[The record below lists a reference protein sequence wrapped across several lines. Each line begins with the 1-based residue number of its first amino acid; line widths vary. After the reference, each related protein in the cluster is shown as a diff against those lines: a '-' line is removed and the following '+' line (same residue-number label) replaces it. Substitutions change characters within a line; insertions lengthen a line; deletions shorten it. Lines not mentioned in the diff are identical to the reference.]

1 MSEDNTTDETG
12 SVSRRT
18 VLKSTAAGGVVAATA
33 GKVSAQEEEFEQT
46 YELTGQTSGWEGVA
60 PSDIEGETNPTL
72 DVIPG
77 ERYQVIWENGDG
89 VPHNFSIVGGH
100 GQTVQSS
107 ELMGSEGETQTVT
120 FTAEEN
126 YQEYYCQPHP
136 EAMRGSF
143 RIVSE
148 GGNGGGASYVLA
160 IAVEN
165 DAGEGIDGTVTVDG
179 QDQEITVDDSTVS
192 YALPNGEYTITVEPE
207 GYYPVAT
214 REVTI
219 DGGPVETTITVGT
232 ESGASIEL
240 GDQTSNG
247 RSVTVSSV
255 TLPEGGFVSIQD
267 PTNFTNFDDGSDDED
282 PFNRSIESFFR
293 RTILGASEYL
303 GSGTHEDVEVELDS
317 HFEGEMRLLAM
328 AHEDTGDSESFD
340 YVDSLGEEDA
350 GYTFSG
356 PNPVARD
363 ALMEYTE
370 PTPTPT
376 EAPTEEPTDEPT
388 EEPTATSTD
397 SPGFGGLSA
406 IAGVGAGA
414 AAAARR
420 LRKGNETDDQEE

>member
-1 MSEDNTTDETG
+1 MTEDNITDETG

-18 VLKSTAAGGVVAATA
+18 VLKSTAVGGVVAATA
-33 GKVSAQEEEFEQT
+33 GKVSAQEEEFEET
-46 YELTGQTSGWEGVA
+46 YELIGQTSGWEGVA

-72 DVIPG
+72 EVIPG

-89 VPHNFSIVGGH
+89 VPHNFNVVGGH

-107 ELMGSEGETQTVT
+107 DLMSSEGETQTVT

-126 YQEYYCQPHP
+126 YQEYFCQPHP

-143 RIVSE
+143 RTVS
-148 GGNGGGASYVLA
+148 GDDGGGGSSYVLSVT
-160 IAVEN
+160 VE
-165 DAGEGIDGTVTVDG
+165 DADGNGVAGTVTVDG
-179 QDQEITVDDSTVS
+179 QDQEITAEDSEVT
-192 YALPNGEYTITVEPE
+192 YALPNGEYTVTVEPE

-214 REVTI
+214 RAVTV
-219 DGGPVETTITVGT
+219 DGGPFETTITIGT
-232 ESGASIEL
+232 ESGASIDL

-267 PTNFTNFDDGSDDED
+267 PTNFTNFDDGSGDED
-282 PFNRSIESFFR
+282 PSNLNIESFFR

-317 HFEGEMRLLAM
+317 PFEGEMRLLAM
-328 AHEDTGDSESFD
+328 AHEDTGDGESFD

-376 EAPTEEPTDEPT
+376 EEPTPEPTDEPT
-388 EEPTATSTD
+388 EAPTATSTD

-420 LRKGNETDDQEE
+420 LRKGETDDDEE

>member
-18 VLKSTAAGGVVAATA
+18 MLKSTAAGGVVAATA
-33 GKVSAQEEEFEQT
+33 GNVSAQDGEFEET
-46 YELTGQTSGWEGVA
+46 YELIGQTSGWEGVA
-60 PSDIEGETNPTL
+60 PSGIEGETNPTL

-77 ERYQVIWENGDG
+77 ERYQVVWENGDG

-107 ELMGSEGETQTVT
+107 DLMGSEGETQTVT

-143 RIVSE
+143 RTVSE
-148 GGNGGGASYVLA
+148 GGDGGGASYVLA
-160 IAVEN
+160 IAVETE
-165 DAGEGIDGTVTVDG
+165 DGEGIDGTVTVDG
-179 QDQEITVDDSTVS
+179 QDQEITVDDASVS

-214 REVTI
+214 RQVTI

-232 ESGASIEL
+232 ESGASIDL

-247 RSVTVSSV
+247 RSVTVDSV

-267 PTNFTNFDDGSDDED
+267 PTNFTNFDDGSDEDD
-282 PFNRSIESFFR
+282 PFNRSIESFFG
-293 RTILGASEYL
+293 RTILGASAYL
-303 GSGTHEDVEVELDS
+303 GSGTHENVEVELDIP
-317 HFEGEMRLLAM
+317 FEGKTRLLAM
-328 AHEDTGDSESFD
+328 AHKDTSEGESFD

-350 GYTFSG
+350 PYIFSG

-363 ALMEYTE
+363 AMMEYTE

-376 EAPTEEPTDEPT
+376 ATPTEEPTDEPT
-388 EEPTATSTD
+388 DEPTTTD

-406 IAGVGAGA
+406 LAGVGAGA

-420 LRKGNETDDQEE
+420 LATDDAEDDEE